1 MSRRTPHRTQKD
13 VKKMSQF
20 ERCVAE
26 GNEKADELAKENAML
41 DEGFHGGNESKDSP
55 ARSEKEMYAAL
66 QHARQIS
73 LFGGRMER
81 L

>member
-41 DEGFHGGNESKDSP
+41 DEGFMAETRAKTVQQEREGDVRGFA
-55 ARSEKEMYAAL
+55 ARS
-66 QHARQIS
+66 QIS